1 VKVSGLRLKN
11 KKYVKIKQILKGES
25 MKFKV
30 KKPIPG
36 FENINEVELNKI
48 DESIAV
54 LKDNEGKVLFSLINP
69 FVLREYS
76 FDVPADVKVL
86 LDINENSNIE
96 VYNNIVMK
104 EPVTESIV
112 NFKAPFLFNIDNK
125 TCAQV
130 ILDNEKFAKLGD
142 FTK

>member
-1 VKVSGLRLKN
+1 
-11 KKYVKIKQILKGES
+11 

-30 KKPIPG
+30 KKSIPG
-36 FENINEVELNKI
+36 FENVNDVELSKI

-54 LKDNEGKVLFSLINP
+54 LKDNEGRVLFSLINP

-76 FDVPADVKVL
+76 FDVSADVKAL

-104 EPVTESIV
+104 DPVTESIV
-112 NFKAPFLFNIDNK
+112 NFKAPFLFNLDNN
-125 TCAQV
+125 TCAQL
-130 ILDNEKFAKLGD
+130 ILDEEKFAKLGD

>member
-1 VKVSGLRLKN
+1 
-11 KKYVKIKQILKGES
+11 
-25 MKFKV
+25 MKFIV

-36 FENINEVELNKI
+36 FENVNEVELNKV

-54 LKDNEGKVLFSLINP
+54 LKDENGRVLFSLINP

-76 FDVPADVKVL
+76 FDVPADVKAL
-86 LDINENSNIE
+86 LDINENSKVE

-104 EPVTESIV
+104 DPVTESIV
-112 NFKAPFLFNIDNK
+112 NFKAPFLFNLDNN

-130 ILDNEKFAKLGD
+130 ILDDEKFAKLGD
-142 FTK
+142 FLK

>member
-1 VKVSGLRLKN
+1 
-11 KKYVKIKQILKGES
+11 
-25 MKFKV
+25 MKFTV

-36 FENINEVELNKI
+36 FENVNEVELSKV

-54 LKDNEGKVLFSLINP
+54 LKDNEGRALFSLINP

-76 FDVPADVKVL
+76 FDVPADVKAL

-104 EPVTESIV
+104 DPVTESVV
-112 NFKAPFLFNIDNK
+112 NFKAPFLFNLDNN

-130 ILDNEKFAKLGD
+130 VLGEEKFAKLGD
-142 FTK
+142 FIK

>member
-1 VKVSGLRLKN
+1 
-11 KKYVKIKQILKGES
+11 

-36 FENINEVELNKI
+36 FENVEKVELSKV
-48 DESIAV
+48 DDTIAV
-54 LKDNEGKVLFSLINP
+54 LKDGEGRVLFSLINP
-69 FVLREYS
+69 FALREYS
-76 FDVPADVKVL
+76 FDVPSDVKAL
-86 LDINENSNIE
+86 LDINENSKIE

-112 NFKAPFLFNIDNK
+112 NFKAPFLFNLDNQ

-130 ILDNEKFAKLGD
+130 ILENETFEKMGEFLN
-142 FTK
+142 

>member
-1 VKVSGLRLKN
+1 
-11 KKYVKIKQILKGES
+11 

-36 FENINEVELNKI
+36 FENIAEVELVKF
-48 DESIAV
+48 DDLLAA
-54 LKDNEGKVLFSLINP
+54 LKDAEGNTLFSLINP
-69 FVLREYS
+69 FALREYS
-76 FDVPADVKVL
+76 FDVPADVKAL
-86 LDINENSNIE
+86 LEINENSNIE

-112 NFKAPFLFNIDNK
+112 NFKAPFLFNFDNN

-130 ILDNEKFAKLGD
+130 ILENEGYEKMGEYLK
-142 FTK
+142 

>member
-1 VKVSGLRLKN
+1 
-11 KKYVKIKQILKGES
+11 
-25 MKFKV
+25 MKFTV

-36 FENINEVELNKI
+36 FENVNEVELSKI

-54 LKDNEGKVLFSLINP
+54 LKDNEGRVLFSLINP

-76 FDVPADVKVL
+76 FDVPADVKAL

-104 EPVTESIV
+104 DPVTESIV
-112 NFKAPFLFNIDNK
+112 NFKAPFLFNLDNN

-130 ILDNEKFAKLGD
+130 ILDEEKFVKLGD

>member
-1 VKVSGLRLKN
+1 
-11 KKYVKIKQILKGES
+11 

-54 LKDNEGKVLFSLINP
+54 LKDSAGKVLFSLINP

-76 FDVPADVKVL
+76 FDVPADVKAL
-86 LDINENSNIE
+86 LDIDEKSNIE

-112 NFKAPFLFNIDNK
+112 NFKAPFLFNLDNN
-125 TCAQV
+125 TCSQV
-130 ILDNEKFAKLGD
+130 ILDDEKFVKLGD
-142 FTK
+142 FVK

>member
-1 VKVSGLRLKN
+1 
-11 KKYVKIKQILKGES
+11 
-25 MKFKV
+25 MKFTV

-36 FENINEVELNKI
+36 FENINEVEISKV

-54 LKDNEGKVLFSLINP
+54 LKDNEGRVLFSLINP

-76 FDVPADVKVL
+76 FDVPADVKAL

-104 EPVTESIV
+104 DPVTESIV
-112 NFKAPFLFNIDNK
+112 NFKAPFLFNLDNN

-130 ILDNEKFAKLGD
+130 ILENEGYGKLGNYL
-142 FTK
+142 K

>member
-1 VKVSGLRLKN
+1 
-11 KKYVKIKQILKGES
+11 
-25 MKFKV
+25 MHFKV

-36 FENINEVELNKI
+36 FESLNTVELSKV

-54 LKDNEGKVLFSLINP
+54 LKDENGRVLFSLINP

-76 FDVPADVKVL
+76 FDVPADVKAL
-86 LDINENSNIE
+86 LDINEKSKIE

-104 EPVTESIV
+104 EPVTESVV
-112 NFKAPFLFNIDNK
+112 NFKAPFLFNLENG

-130 ILDNEKFAKLGD
+130 ILDDEGYAKLGE
-142 FTK
+142 FLK

>member
-1 VKVSGLRLKN
+1 
-11 KKYVKIKQILKGES
+11 

-36 FENINEVELNKI
+36 FENINEVELSKI
-48 DESIAV
+48 DESLAV
-54 LKDNEGKVLFSLINP
+54 LKDENGRVLFSLINP

-76 FDVPADVKVL
+76 FDVPSDVRVL
-86 LDINENSNIE
+86 LDINENSKIE

-104 EPVTESIV
+104 DPVTESIV
-112 NFKAPFLFNIDNK
+112 NFKAPFLFNLDNN

-130 ILDNEKFAKLGD
+130 ILDNEGYAKIADFAS
-142 FTK
+142 

>member
-1 VKVSGLRLKN
+1 
-11 KKYVKIKQILKGES
+11 
-25 MKFKV
+25 MKFTV

-36 FENINEVELNKI
+36 FENINEVELAKI
-48 DESIAV
+48 DETIAV
-54 LKDNEGKVLFSLINP
+54 LKDSDGRVLFSLINP

-86 LDINENSNIE
+86 LDINENSNVE

-104 EPVTESIV
+104 EPVTESLI
-112 NFKAPFLFNIDNK
+112 NFKAPFLFNLDNK

-130 ILDNEKFAKLGD
+130 ILDDEKFAKLGD
-142 FTK
+142 LLK

>member
-1 VKVSGLRLKN
+1 
-11 KKYVKIKQILKGES
+11 
-25 MKFKV
+25 MKFAV

-36 FENINEVELNKI
+36 FENVNEVELSKV

-69 FVLREYS
+69 FVLKEYS
-76 FDVPADVKVL
+76 FDVPADVKAL

-104 EPVTESIV
+104 DPVTESIV
-112 NFKAPFLFNIDNK
+112 NFKAPFLFNLDNN

-130 ILDNEKFAKLGD
+130 ILDDEKFAKLGD
-142 FTK
+142 FIK